1 MKELKELQSFPKESV
16 TIEHKSRYS
25 SHIGN
30 TICAF
35 LNTIGGTIY
44 MGIDEKD
51 NSSSAFEDI
60 INKVKNLINSEISP
74 TPQKIDFDKTNWM
87 GKEIIV
93 INVHPK
99 TNNDIFS
106 FKGVSYYRE
115 GNQNRILT
123 TNVDN
128 PFEQIIVPKRRKAKN
143 LPILEEYSP
152 SKEEKRKVF
161 DKEKEQHNVSYKKIG
176 VSLKNNSTFYKYLD
190 LDTVLMIFRI
200 VPNDKDNKD
209 NKNNKSFLTMRFVE
223 PTKWDDQFESRFY
236 NAIYKKVNKDP
247 NNIPKLYASCFTPQ
261 DESEPAWQA
270 YNKDKDGIGKRCVQ
284 LCINQIA
291 LRNEL
296 VKNLNNTKACTIVE
310 GSVQYKS
317 KEFIRTL
324 HLSTDKESNPSDIYK
339 DYFSD
344 FTLASYINLLL
355 LKRMA
360 FEHER
365 EVRIF
370 LIYEE
375 DKLKRKSKKKEKSGH
390 KDIRLDWL
398 SILEGIKVNP
408 DCTQTEI
415 NLLQDEID
423 NLIDKSSV
431 SDKEKLK
438 EKLKVQKYDVN
449 EDEDRN
455 NPIKIG
461 ETYKK
466 YMERL
471 NKRKERKE
479 KKKNNKNGKS

>member
-1 MKELKELQSFPKESV
+1 MKELKSFPKESV
-16 TIEHKSRYS
+16 TIEHKPKYS
-25 SHIGN
+25 YQIGN

-51 NSSSAFEDI
+51 NSSSTFEDI
-60 INKVKNLINSEISP
+60 INKVNNLINSEISP
-74 TPQKIDFDKTNWM
+74 KPPKIDFDKTNWM

-115 GNQNRILT
+115 GDKNRILT

-128 PFEQIIVPKRRKAKN
+128 PFEQIIVPNRRRAKN
-143 LPILEEYSP
+143 LPILVEYSP
-152 SKEEKRKVF
+152 SNEEEKKAF

-176 VSLKNNSTFYKYLD
+176 ISPNNHSTFYKYLD
-190 LDTVLMIFRI
+190 LDTVLMIFREA
-200 VPNDKDNKD
+200 PDNKA
-209 NKNNKSFLTMRFVE
+209 FQTMRFVE

-236 NAIYKKVNKDP
+236 NATYKKANKDS

-284 LCINQIA
+284 LCMKQIE
-291 LRNEL
+291 LRKEL
-296 VKNLNNTKACTIVE
+296 VKNLKNKNNCTIVE
-310 GSVQYKS
+310 GPVQYKS
-317 KEFIRTL
+317 KEIIRTL
-324 HLSTDKESNPSDIYK
+324 HLSTDKESKPSDIYK
-339 DYFSD
+339 DFFSD
-344 FTLASYINLLL
+344 FTLASFINLLL

-375 DKLKRKSKKKEKSGH
+375 DILKRKSKNKEKSGH

-415 NLLQDEID
+415 NLLQDEIN

-479 KKKNNKNGKS
+479 KKKNNKNGSHSQ

>member
-1 MKELKELQSFPKESV
+1 MKELKSFPKESV
-16 TIEHKSRYS
+16 SIEHKSRYS

-60 INKVKNLINSEISP
+60 INKVNILINSEISP
-74 TPQKIDFDKTNWM
+74 KPPKIDFDKTNWM
-87 GKEIIV
+87 GREIIV
-93 INVHPK
+93 INVHSK

-115 GNQNRILT
+115 GDKNRILST

-128 PFEQIIVPKRRKAKN
+128 PYEQIIVPKRRKAKN

-152 SKEEKRKVF
+152 SNEEEKKAF
-161 DKEKEQHNVSYKKIG
+161 NMGKKQHNVSYKKIG
-176 VSLKNNSTFYKYLD
+176 VSPQNHSTFYKYLD
-190 LDTVLMIFRI
+190 LDTVLMIFR
-200 VPNDKDNKD
+200 VASDNKA
-209 NKNNKSFLTMRFVE
+209 FQTMRFVE
-223 PTKWDDQFESRFY
+223 PTKWEDQFESRFY
-236 NAIYKKVNKDP
+236 NATYKKTNEKP
-247 NNIPKLYASCFTPQ
+247 NNTPKLYASCFTPQ

-296 VKNLNNTKACTIVE
+296 VKNLNNTEACTIVE

-317 KEFIRTL
+317 KEFIKTL
-324 HLSTDKESNPSDIYK
+324 HLSTDKESNPSEIYK
-339 DYFSD
+339 EYFSD

-355 LKRMA
+355 LKRIA

-370 LIYEE
+370 LIYEK
-375 DKLKRKSKKKEKSGH
+375 DKLKRKSKNKEKSGH

-415 NLLQDEID
+415 NLLQDEIN
-423 NLIDKSSV
+423 NLIVKSSV